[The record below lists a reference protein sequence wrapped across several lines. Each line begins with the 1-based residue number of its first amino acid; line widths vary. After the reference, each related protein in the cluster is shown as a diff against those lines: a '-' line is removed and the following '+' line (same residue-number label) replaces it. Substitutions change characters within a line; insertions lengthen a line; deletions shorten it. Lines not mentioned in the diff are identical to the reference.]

1 MARHCSSSRNESC
14 PKIHAGFGNAAAHMI
29 LTPIATS
36 ELPLLLERFAAALA
50 PPARAV
56 FARIADQRKAHRA
69 QGAAAAAHHR
79 AALDLAR
86 SFGMD
91 ILPGSP
97 ALDFAWNGYAL
108 RSATEAYVLLHEVAH
123 FQIAPRARRALIDF
137 GLGAGPETGDRAAAE
152 RAACVFGIARE
163 SEEAMAS
170 LLGVLW
176 EVELGQ
182 PGLASFLDQ
191 NWLEGAGR
199 PQAAAHFTAVL
210 DRLREA
216 GLVDEAGRPL
226 PGRLAFEPCLAQH
239 PLAGF

>member
-1 MARHCSSSRNESC
+1 
-14 PKIHAGFGNAAAHMI
+14 MI

-123 FQIAPRARRALIDF
+123 FQIAPPARRALIDF

-216 GLVDEAGRPL
+216 GLVDEAGWPL